1 MHPDHNRT
9 AAPAAPA
16 APDAP
21 RAVRVLVADD
31 HLVVRRGIGALLAS
45 FEGVEVVAEAS
56 TGLEAVRE
64 ATLTRPDVV
73 VMDIRMPEL
82 DGVEATRRVCAAVP
96 GIAVLVLTMF
106 EDDETVL
113 SAIRAGARGY
123 LLKGAGQD
131 EMLAAIRSV
140 VAGQLVVGQAVA
152 ARLVG
157 HLGARPDPFPELT
170 ARERD
175 ILGLLAAGQGNA
187 TIAARL
193 DLAPKTVANH
203 VSAILTKLGV
213 SDRGEAARLARD
225 RGLAPS
231 QDAR

>member
-1 MHPDHNRT
+1 MDPRSASGT
-9 AAPAAPA
+9 GAAAAP
-16 APDAP
+16 
-21 RAVRVLVADD
+21 VRVLVADD

-64 ATLTRPDVV
+64 ATLVKPDVV

-96 GIAVLVLTMF
+96 GVAVLVLTMF

-131 EMLAAIRSV
+131 EMLAAIRAV
-140 VAGQLVVGQAVA
+140 VAGQLVVGQTVA
-152 ARLVG
+152 ARLVE
-157 HLGARPDPFPELT
+157 HLSARPDPFPELT
-170 ARERD
+170 SRERE
-175 ILGLLAAGQGNA
+175 ILVLLAEGHQNA

-193 DLAPKTVANH
+193 DLAPKTVGNH
-203 VSAILTKLGV
+203 VSAILAKLGV
-213 SDRGEAARLARD
+213 PDRAQAARLARA
-225 RGLAPS
+225 RGLVPP
-231 QDAR
+231 ARPR